1 MAKILYV
8 EDDFNNIRL
17 VQKMFKFTGHDVIVA
32 QNGLD
37 GIKSAL
43 SHHPDLILMDLNLP
57 DIDGL
62 EVTRRIRKDFRV
74 KEIPIIALTA
84 HTEPQARAAA
94 LQAGC
99 NDYLPKPSGKVEL
112 LKVVQQYLKYV
123 HPGEA
128 VQTY

>member
-17 VQKMFKFTGHDVIVA
+17 VQKMFKFTGHDVMVA
-32 QNGLD
+32 QNGTE
-37 GIKSAL
+37 GIKTAL
-43 SHHPDLILMDLNLP
+43 SQHPDLILMDINLP

-62 EVTRRIRKDFRV
+62 EVTRRIRKDVRV
-74 KEIPIIALTA
+74 KDIPIIALTA
-84 HTEPQARAAA
+84 HDEPQLRVAAQ
-94 LQAGC
+94 QAGC
-99 NDYLPKPSGKVEL
+99 NDYLPKPSSRIEL

-128 VQTY
+128 VQGV